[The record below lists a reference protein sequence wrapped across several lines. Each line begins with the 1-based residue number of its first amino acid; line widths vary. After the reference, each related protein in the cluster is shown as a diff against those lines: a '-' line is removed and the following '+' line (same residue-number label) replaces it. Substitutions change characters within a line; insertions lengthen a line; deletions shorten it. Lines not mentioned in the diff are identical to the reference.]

1 MYPDWHGTVNY
12 IRVLPFHLPAKA
24 FTQVLHR
31 PAWEFRREPHPAA
44 KAGGHAGR
52 LPADAANRSHP
63 TCGRQRHD
71 GLAKPRPNRG
81 TLSFNGS
88 RTAAAWEAGGPAG
101 VLDATSVAALAPP
114 WNWTGDLSS
123 TCGGDVELFSG
134 CSGDGKAPSLAD
146 FERGSGA
153 GAITVTSGLRGGY
166 PW

>member
-88 RTAAAWEAGGPAG
+88 RTAAAWEAAGPLG
-101 VLDATSVAALAPP
+101 CLMRRVCRVGSTLELDGRLVVHLRWRRGAVQRLLGRREGSVAGRFRARI
-114 WNWTGDLSS
+114 W
-123 TCGGDVELFSG
+123 GGRDHG
-134 CSGDGKAPSLAD
+134 N
-146 FERGSGA
+146 
-153 GAITVTSGLRGGY
+153 
-166 PW
+166 